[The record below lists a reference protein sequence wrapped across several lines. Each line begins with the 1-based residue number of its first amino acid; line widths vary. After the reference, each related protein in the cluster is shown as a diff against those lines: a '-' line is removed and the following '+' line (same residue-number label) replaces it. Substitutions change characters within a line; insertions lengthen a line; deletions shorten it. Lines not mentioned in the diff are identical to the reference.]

1 MMRKFILVTA
11 LVWSSTAHL
20 LAAEHHGNVTF
31 GGLPV
36 PGAVVTATRA
46 DKRADKKVVTVTDSQ
61 GKYSFP
67 DLADGT
73 WTIEVQMTAFGTV
86 RQDVAVGPSAAETN
100 WELKPIPADQITDQM
115 ISRPALKTSPPP
127 AAATSNTPPPTSG
140 PAADKNAPPPPPR
153 PAADGA
159 TEANE
164 RAADGFLINGSQ
176 NNGASSPFAQFP
188 AFGNNRFGRRS
199 LYTGGLGV
207 IFDNA
212 ALDARSYSLT
222 GQDTPK
228 PSYNK
233 ITGLATLGGPLRIP
247 HLLRNGPNFFIG
259 YQWTRNRNASTL
271 QGLMPD
277 AAMRGGDLSGVPG
290 SILDPVLRTPF
301 PGNVIPAS
309 RISPQA
315 QALLGLYP
323 LPNFEIPARYNYQIP
338 AVTSTHI
345 DALQSRLNKT
355 FGRRDQVYGD
365 FAFQNSRTDTPNV
378 FDFLDT
384 TDTLGLN
391 TGVNWS
397 HRYGQRLFVN
407 LGFRFNRFSTR
418 VTPFFANRE
427 NVSGA
432 AGIAGNDQTPVNWG
446 PPALTF
452 SSGIAGVSDAQSAW
466 NRNQTSSL
474 SDAMLWS
481 HNRHNLSFG
490 GDFRRQEFNYLTQ
503 QDARGAFTFTSAATG
518 SDFGDFLLGIPD
530 AESIAF
536 GNADKYFRASVY
548 DAYVTDDWRLSPEF
562 TLNAGVRW
570 EYGAPLTELY
580 GRLVNLD
587 VASGFAA
594 EAPVVAN
601 DPRGSLT
608 GMRYPA
614 SLIKPDKNGFEPRIG
629 IAWRP
634 LAGSSLVIRAGYGT
648 YYNTSVYQTIATQMA
663 QQSPLSKSLNVQNSA
678 ANPLTL
684 ASGLNVT
691 PSNTPNTFGVDPNFR
706 VGYVHNWQASVQRD
720 LPGSLQLTATYLGI
734 KGTRQMQ
741 EFLPNTYAPEALDP
755 CPLCPAGYAYLTSN
769 GNSTRE
775 AGQVQLR
782 RRLHSGFTATLLY
795 TYSKSI
801 DDAAALGGQPGFSQ
815 QNNNPQNGQGP
826 GLGTASAPG
835 PINLTI
841 AQNWLDLGSERG
853 LSSFDQRHL
862 LNLQLQYTT
871 GMGMAGG
878 TLLSGWKGA
887 ALKDWTFLAQVTA
900 GSGLPLTPIYLI
912 PVPGTAVTG
921 TIRPEYTGAPL
932 YSAPAGFF
940 LNPGAY
946 VAPPEGQWGNA
957 GRNSIAGPS
966 QFSLNASLGRT
977 FRVGDRLNLDTRI
990 DSTNALNHV
999 NFTSWNTVINNAQFG
1014 LPTAANAMRAV
1025 LITARLRF

>member
-1 MMRKFILVTA
+1 MTRKFILLIA
-11 LVWSSTAHL
+11 LACWSAIQL
-20 LAAEHHGNVTF
+20 LAAGHRGKVTF

-36 PGAVVTATRA
+36 PGAVVSATHT
-46 DKRADKKVVTVTDSQ
+46 DKKFVTVTDSL
-61 GKYSFP
+61 GNYSFP

-73 WTIEVQMTAFGTV
+73 WTIEVQMTAFGTM
-86 RQDVAVGPSAAETN
+86 RQDVAVGPNAAETT
-100 WELKPIPADQITDQM
+100 WELKPIPADQITAQM
-115 ISRPALKTSPPP
+115 INRLAPNAASPPANVTSDAPTPAPAQDAGRNAPPSPSRPA
-127 AAATSNTPPPTSG
+127 AE
-140 PAADKNAPPPPPR
+140 
-153 PAADGA
+153 GA
-159 TEANE
+159 SEANE

-176 NNGASSPFAQFP
+176 NNGASSPFAQMP

-207 IFDNA
+207 IFNNA
-212 ALDARSYSLT
+212 VLDARPYSLT

-228 PSYNK
+228 PSYSR

-247 HLLRNGPNFFIG
+247 HLLRNGPNFFVG

-271 QGLMPD
+271 SGLMPS
-277 AAMRGGDLSGVPG
+277 AAMRGGDLSSAPG
-290 SILDPVLRTPF
+290 SILDPVSQTPF
-301 PGNVIPAS
+301 PGNMIPAS

-323 LPNFEIPARYNYQIP
+323 LPNFTVPARYNYQIP
-338 AVTSTHI
+338 AVASTHI

-365 FAFQNSRTDTPNV
+365 FAFQNSRSDTPNV
-378 FDFLDT
+378 FDFVDT

-397 HRYGQRLFVN
+397 HRYGQRMFVN
-407 LGFRFNRFSTR
+407 LGYRFNRFSTR

-432 AGIAGNDQTPVNWG
+432 AGIAGNDQTPANWG
-446 PPALTF
+446 PPALAFT
-452 SSGIAGVSDAQSAW
+452 SGISGVSDAQSAW
-466 NRNQTSSL
+466 NRNQTSSV
-474 SDAMLWS
+474 SDAMIWS
-481 HNRHNLSFG
+481 RNRHNISFG

-503 QDARGAFTFTSAATG
+503 QDARGSFTFTGAATG
-518 SDFGDFLLGIPD
+518 FDFADFLLGIPD
-530 AESIAF
+530 TESIAF
-536 GNADKYFRASVY
+536 GNADKYFRGSAY
-548 DAYVTDDWRLSPEF
+548 DAYVTDDWRMSPEF
-562 TLNAGVRW
+562 TMNVGIRW

-587 VASGFAA
+587 VTSGFAN

-601 DPRGSLT
+601 NPRGPLT
-608 GMRYPA
+608 GLRYPA
-614 SLIKPDKNGFEPRIG
+614 SLMKPDKSGFEPRVG

-634 LAGSSLVIRAGYGT
+634 LAGSSLVVRAGYGI

-684 ASGLNVT
+684 ANGLNVR
-691 PSNTPNTFGVDPNFR
+691 PSNAPNTFGVDPNFR

-741 EFLPNTYAPEALDP
+741 EFLPNTYAPGAPDY
-755 CPLCPAGYAYLTSN
+755 CPLCPLGYAYLTSN

-801 DDAAALGGQPGFSQ
+801 DDAAALGGQPGFAS
-815 QNNNPQNGQGP
+815 QNNNSQNGQGP

-841 AQNWLDLGSERG
+841 AQNWLDLGAERG

-878 TLLSGWKGA
+878 TLLSGWRGA

-900 GSGLPLTPIYLI
+900 GSGLPLTPMYLT
-912 PVPGTAVTG
+912 PVPRTAVNNI
-921 TIRPEYTGAPL
+921 IRPEYTGAPL

-940 LNPGAY
+940 LNPAAY
-946 VAPPEGQWGNA
+946 TAPPNGQWGNA
-957 GRNSIAGPS
+957 GRNTITGPS
-966 QFSLNASLGRT
+966 EFSLNASLGRT
-977 FRVGDRLNLDTRI
+977 FRVSDRLNLDTRI

-999 NFTSWNTVINNAQFG
+999 NFTSWNTSVNNAQFG
-1014 LPTAANAMRAV
+1014 LPTSANQMRAV
-1025 LITARLRF
+1025 QITARLRF